1 MVWEK
6 LEFKSVVWG
15 TMTLRLL
22 GDWCREMDVNS
33 PRKAPLV
40 AGIAQTCDV
49 AEVYEL
55 V

>member
-15 TMTLRLL
+15 TMT
-22 GDWCREMDVNS
+22 DVNS
-33 PRKAPLV
+33 RKAPLV